1 MKLSLITMEL
11 IQLIFLG
18 NIIGVISSFFGIG
31 GGSIIVPI
39 LYTLYPL
46 LPASIVVPISLGSIF
61 IVATNNVYLFHKKN
75 FLPTRKITITLII
88 SCLVGS
94 IIGALILRFIDT
106 PLAKNAMAVILVLMV
121 LKIIFYRPKTKN
133 NSAPTNASVFP
144 YSILGLIG
152 SFLSSITGLG
162 GGIIFTPAFISI
174 LKVPTKK
181 VPAYSNLA
189 MVVATLFGLIP
200 HLFTTS
206 PLETFEN
213 PLLNSA
219 YIGNVNIGVILL
231 IASGGFISARI
242 GVYLNT
248 LVKENTKK
256 KLLSLILLIFAL
268 KLLLS

>member
-39 LYTLYPL
+39 LYTLYPV

-61 IVATNNVYLFHKKN
+61 IVTTNNVYLFYKQKL
-75 FLPTRKITITLII
+75 LPPRQIAIALIL

-94 IIGALILRFIDT
+94 IIGAMILRFIDT
-106 PLAKNAMAVILVLMV
+106 GMAKNAMAFILVLMV
-121 LKIIFYRPKTKN
+121 LKIIFYRPKIKN
-133 NSAPTNASVFP
+133 NGVSTNQSILP
-144 YSILGLIG
+144 YAILGLLG

-162 GGIIFTPAFISI
+162 GGIIFTPALISI
-174 LKVPTKK
+174 LRVTAKK

-189 MVVATLFGLIP
+189 MVVATLFGVLP
-200 HLFTTS
+200 HFFTAS
-206 PLETFEN
+206 PMETFEN
-213 PLLNSA
+213 PLLNST
-219 YIGNVNIGVILL
+219 YIGNVNFGVILL
-231 IASGGFISARI
+231 IAFGGFISARL
-242 GVYLNT
+242 GVYFNG
-248 LVKENTKK
+248 LVKEKTKK

-268 KLLLS
+268 KLIL